1 MCLALVQQN
10 GHVGRQL
17 VQQLIDQLQLLL
29 LLHCIAISA
38 FATQDQRVDACCN
51 VAQRDLHRGICQ
63 TLCIHIEA
71 GQADALLAI
80 REATEE
86 AQQQQ
91 PAKLHLEWN

>member
-29 LLHCIAISA
+29 LLRCIAISA
-38 FATQDQRVDACCN
+38 FATQDQRVDACGN

-63 TLCIHIEA
+63 TLCVHIEA
-71 GQADALLAI
+71 GQAEALLAI
-80 REATEE
+80 RAATEE